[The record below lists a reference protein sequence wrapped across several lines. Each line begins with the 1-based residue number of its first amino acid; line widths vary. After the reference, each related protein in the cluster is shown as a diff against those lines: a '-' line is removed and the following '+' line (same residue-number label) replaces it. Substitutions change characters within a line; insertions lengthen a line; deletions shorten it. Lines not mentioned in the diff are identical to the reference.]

1 VAARRA
7 APDRRRRVRF
17 VLAGTH
23 GAHESWHDVDDAPD
37 VMSQPSSPAPSP
49 PTPPPAA
56 TREIASLPGPRGWP
70 LIGSLHRWDASRAHL
85 ILEQWA
91 REHGPI
97 YRFRLGPQPLVVI
110 SEADAMMAVLRE
122 RPHDFRRH
130 FAVRPIF
137 REMGIDG
144 LFSAEGDD
152 WRRQR
157 PLVMRALDPAHLR
170 RFFPTIVTAT
180 ERLHA
185 RWLAAATAG
194 APVDL
199 RDDLTRYTVDVTCS
213 LAFGTDVA
221 TLARDD
227 ADPLQPHL
235 DRIFAGIARRINSLW
250 PTWRWV
256 RTRADRDIERS
267 LAAAGRAVQGF
278 IATQRAEM
286 ARRPELRSAPQNLLQ
301 ALLSA
306 NEDAKLSDEELRGNV
321 LTLLLAGEDT
331 TANTIAWALH
341 LLSLHPEV
349 RRAAR
354 TEAIEALT
362 AEREGGPRPVALR
375 DFESTR
381 GLPLI
386 EGIVLEALRLKPVAP
401 LNMFTAIRETTLM
414 GTRIPPRTLVC
425 ILKRPPATDPRHFAS
440 PDAFRPQRWL
450 AGEAAASGAGSQSA
464 PSSVGGGGRRAF
476 MPFGGGPRFC
486 PGRYL
491 ALLEAKMV
499 LATTL
504 ASFEL
509 EPTGE
514 PVGETMG
521 MTMQPRGLKVLLR
534 LPKPHTQRERSGL
547 A

>member
-1 VAARRA
+1 
-7 APDRRRRVRF
+7 
-17 VLAGTH
+17 VLVDPH
-23 GAHESWHDVDDAPD
+23 GAADSWHDGAAPPEL
-37 VMSQPSSPAPSP
+37 MSSPVPSSPAPSP
-49 PTPPPAA
+49 PRPAR
-56 TREIASLPGPRGWP
+56 REIASLPGPRGLP

-110 SEADAMMAVLRE
+110 SEADAMMSVLRE

-157 PLVMRALDPAHLR
+157 PLVMRALDPGHLR

-185 RWLAAATAG
+185 RWLGAATAG

-227 ADPLQPHL
+227 VDPLQPHL
-235 DRIFAGIARRINSLW
+235 DRIFAGIARRINALW

-256 RTRADRDIERS
+256 RTRADREIERS

-286 ARRPELRSAPQNLLQ
+286 GRRPELKSAPQNLLQ
-301 ALLSA
+301 ALLAA

-321 LTLLLAGEDT
+321 MTLLLAGEDT

-354 TEAIEALT
+354 TEAIEALA
-362 AEREGGPRPVALR
+362 AERESGPRPVALR

-386 EGIVLEALRLKPVAP
+386 EGVVLEALRLKPVAP
-401 LNMFTAIRETTLM
+401 LNMFTAVRETMLM

-440 PDAFRPQRWL
+440 PEAFRPQRWL
-450 AGEAAASGAGSQSA
+450 AGEAAASGSGSQSA
-464 PSSVGGGGRRAF
+464 PSGVSGGGRRAF

-499 LATTL
+499 LTTTL

>member
-1 VAARRA
+1 M
-7 APDRRRRVRF
+7 
-17 VLAGTH
+17 T
-23 GAHESWHDVDDAPD
+23 
-37 VMSQPSSPAPSP
+37 QPSSPAP
-49 PTPPPAA
+49 TPRTPPAA

-170 RFFPTIVTAT
+170 RFFPTIATAT

-286 ARRPELRSAPQNLLQ
+286 SRRPELRSAPQNLLQ
-301 ALLSA
+301 ALLAA

-321 LTLLLAGEDT
+321 MTLLLAGEDT

>member
-1 VAARRA
+1 MTPTPSPDGQAPA
-7 APDRRRRVRF
+7 APLRDVR
-17 VLAGTH
+17 
-23 GAHESWHDVDDAPD
+23 
-37 VMSQPSSPAPSP
+37 
-49 PTPPPAA
+49 
-56 TREIASLPGPRGWP
+56 SLPGPRGLP
-70 LIGSLHRWDASRAHL
+70 LLGSLHQWEVERAHL
-85 ILEQWA
+85 ILERWA
-91 REHGPI
+91 HEHGPI
-97 YRFRLGPQPLVVI
+97 YRFRLGPQPLVVV
-110 SEADAMMAVLRE
+110 SDADAMMTVLRE

-170 RFFPTIVTAT
+170 RFFPVIVTAT

-185 RWLAAATAG
+185 RWLAAAAAG

-199 RDDLTRYTVDVTCS
+199 RADLTRYTVDVTCS

-221 TLARDD
+221 TLANDGGD
-227 ADPLQPHL
+227 VLQTHL
-235 DRIFAGIARRINSLW
+235 DRIFAGIARRINALW
-250 PTWRWV
+250 PTWRWY
-256 RTRADRDIERS
+256 RSRSDREIERS
-267 LAAAGRAVQGF
+267 LQAAGRAVDAFVAHAREQ
-278 IATQRAEM
+278 I
-286 ARRPELRSAPQNLLQ
+286 ARRPELKAAPQNLLQ
-301 ALLSA
+301 ALLAA
-306 NEDAKLSDEELRGNV
+306 NDDAKLSDRELYGNV
-321 LTLLLAGEDT
+321 MTLLLAGEDT

-341 LLSLHPEV
+341 LLSTHPDV

-354 TEAIEALT
+354 TEAIEAL
-362 AEREGGPRPVALR
+362 AGEAVGGLRGVALR
-375 DFESTR
+375 EFDSTR

-386 EGIVLEALRLKPVAP
+386 EGVVLESLRLKPVAP
-401 LNMFTAIRETTLM
+401 LNMFTALNDTVLL
-414 GTRIPPRTLVC
+414 GTRIPARTLVC
-425 ILKRPPATDPRHFAS
+425 ILKRPPATDPKHFAR
-440 PDAFRPQRWL
+440 PDEFRPQRWL
-450 AGEAAASGAGSQSA
+450 AGEAAASGAGSQ
-464 PSSVGGGGRRAF
+464 PGTPGVTGGGRRAF

-504 ASFEL
+504 ASFDL
-509 EPTGE
+509 EPTGA
-514 PVGETMG
+514 PVAEQMG

-534 LPKPHTQRERSGL
+534 LPKPATQRARSGQ

>member
-1 VAARRA
+1 M
-7 APDRRRRVRF
+7 
-17 VLAGTH
+17 T
-23 GAHESWHDVDDAPD
+23 
-37 VMSQPSSPAPSP
+37 
-49 PTPPPAA
+49 PPAA
-56 TREIASLPGPRGWP
+56 PPPRPAADPSTPFRPVGALPGPRGLP
-70 LIGSLHRWDASRAHL
+70 LIGSLHRWDPSRAHL

-97 YRFRLGPQPLVVI
+97 YRLRLGPQPLVVI
-110 SEADAMMAVLRE
+110 SDADATMTVLRD

-157 PLVMRALDPAHLR
+157 PLVMRALDPTHLK
-170 RFFPTIVTAT
+170 RFFPTVVVAT

-185 RWLAAATAG
+185 RWLAAAAAG

-227 ADPLQPHL
+227 IDPLQPHL
-235 DRIFAGIARRINSLW
+235 DRIFSGIARRINSLW
-250 PTWRWV
+250 PTWRWF
-256 RTRADRDIERS
+256 RTRADREIERS
-267 LAAAGRAVQGF
+267 LAVAGHAVQGF
-278 IATQRAEM
+278 IANARAEM
-286 ARRPELRSAPQNLLQ
+286 AQDPSLKAAPQNLLQ
-301 ALLSA
+301 ALLAA
-306 NEDAKLSDEELRGNV
+306 NEDAKLSDAELRGNV
-321 LTLLLAGEDT
+321 MTLLLAGEDT

-341 LLSLHPEV
+341 LLSLHPDV

-354 TEAIEALT
+354 TEAIEALA
-362 AEREGGPRPVALR
+362 AEREGAPRPVALHEF
-375 DFESTR
+375 DSTR

-386 EGIVLEALRLKPVAP
+386 EGVVLEALRLKPVAP
-401 LNMFTAIRETTLM
+401 LNMFVAVRDTVLM

-425 ILKRPPATDPRHFAS
+425 VLKRPPATDPRHFPDA
-440 PDAFRPQRWL
+440 DAFRPQRWL
-450 AGEAAASGAGSQSA
+450 AGAAAASGAGSQSA
-464 PSSVGGGGRRAF
+464 AVGGGGRRAF
-476 MPFGGGPRFC
+476 VPFGGGPRFC

-534 LPKPHTQRERSGL
+534 LPKPQTQREPSGL